1 MKTPSHEIYDAVE
14 NAYKHFNQA
23 LFAGRLPYCLIVLQ
37 RQPKMMGYV
46 SHKRWINANKQT
58 TDELA
63 INPEYFLGFP
73 LIEIMQTLVHE
84 QCHIW
89 QNHFG
94 TPGRRGY
101 HNKEW
106 ADKMQE
112 IGLMPSHTGSPGG
125 MKTGEKMNDYVILGS
140 RFQQEFESLL
150 ETGFQIPW
158 LDRIPARQHQ
168 RAINIFNP
176 EGLPADKVLPQQ
188 LMEHINL
195 PAGGKELSI
204 DNLDKPINSF
214 GENETNEQSLSLPIE
229 MSKRNTRIKYRCES
243 CNNQVWGKPSMHVI
257 CGNCNIRFL
266 EL

>member
-1 MKTPSHEIYDAVE
+1 MKTPSQQIYSSVE
-14 NAYKHFNQA
+14 AAYGHFNKT
-23 LFAGRLPYCLIVLQ
+23 LFGGILPPSLIVLQ

-46 SHKRWINANKQT
+46 SHSRWINSSKKT

-106 ADKMQE
+106 ADKME
-112 IGLMPSHTGSPGG
+112 EVGLMPSHTGAPGG
-125 MKTGEKMNDYVILGS
+125 NKTGEKMNDYVILGG
-140 RFQQEFESLL
+140 RFQQEFEFLAG
-150 ETGFQIPW
+150 TGFQLPW
-158 LDRIPARQHQ
+158 LDRIPVKNQ
-168 RAINIFNP
+168 RRSINIFDSM
-176 EGLPADKVLPQQ
+176 GTPADKVLAKQEISKF
-188 LMEHINL
+188 LM
-195 PAGGKELSI
+195 PAGGESLSI
-204 DNLDKPINSF
+204 NESNVVNEDEVNDSF
-214 GENETNEQSLSLPIE
+214 IALPVDEN
-229 MSKRNTRIKYRCES
+229 KRNTRIKYRCSS
-243 CNNQVWGKPSMHVI
+243 CGNQAWGKPSMNI
-257 CGNCNIRFL
+257 NCGDCNIRFL